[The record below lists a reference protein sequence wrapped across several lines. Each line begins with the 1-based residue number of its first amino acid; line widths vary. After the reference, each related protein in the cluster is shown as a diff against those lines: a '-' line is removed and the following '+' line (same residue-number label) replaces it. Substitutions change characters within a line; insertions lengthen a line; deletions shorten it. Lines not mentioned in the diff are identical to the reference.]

1 MHELIPHDAQILE
14 IRLKRPPVNALD
26 PATIVW
32 LTKTIQAGPSE
43 GHRAIVLSGQ
53 PGMFTAGLD
62 VPELL
67 ARDRDGMR
75 QFFFDF
81 FGLLRALG
89 ESQIPVVA
97 AITGH
102 APAGGTVL
110 AALCDYRVMARG
122 DFKMGFNEHR
132 VGLPVPRPVYVAF
145 ERLCGPRLAAEYSM
159 QARVL
164 DAGEALAIGLVDE
177 LAPPEMV
184 VEQALN
190 WLRTLLA
197 FPSQSVVAQTRRYVR
212 KGLVDAFREENTDAE
227 TFLSEWFSDETQ
239 GALKALIAKLK
250 AKRS

>member
-1 MHELIPHDAQILE
+1 MHELIPHEAQILE

-32 LTKTIQAGPSE
+32 LTKTLRGAPSE
-43 GHRAIVLSGQ
+43 GHGAIVLSGQ

-67 ARDRDGMR
+67 QRDRDGMR

-89 ESQIPVVA
+89 ESSIPVVA

-164 DAGEALAIGLVDE
+164 DGGEALAIGLVDE
-177 LAPPEMV
+177 LAPPELV

-212 KGLVDAFREENTDAE
+212 QGLVDAFREENTDAE

-239 GALKALIAKLK
+239 GALKALLAKLK
-250 AKRS
+250 TKRA

>member
-1 MHELIPHDAQILE
+1 MHELIPHEGQILE
-14 IRLKRPPVNALD
+14 IRLRRPPVNALD

-32 LTKTIQAGPSE
+32 LTQTIRAAAGD
-43 GHRAIVLSGQ
+43 GRKAIVLSGQ
-53 PGMFTAGLD
+53 PGMFTGGLD
-62 VPELL
+62 VVELL
-67 ARDRDGMR
+67 TRDREGMR

-81 FGLLRALG
+81 FALLRAIG
-89 ESQIPVVA
+89 ESTIPIVA

-159 QARVL
+159 QARIL
-164 DAGEALAIGLVDE
+164 DGGEALSIGLIDE
-177 LAPPEMV
+177 LAPPELV
-184 VEQALN
+184 IEQALN

-197 FPSQSVVAQTRRYVR
+197 FPSQSVVRHTREYVR
-212 KGLVDAFREENTDAE
+212 ASLVAAFREENSDAE
-227 TFLSEWFSDETQ
+227 TFLNEWFSAETQ
-239 GALKALIAKLK
+239 GAIKALVARLK
-250 AKRS
+250 SKRG